1 MTSDKPPP
9 APTEPQKVEVT
20 ADDDATLFRF
30 GIRRSSDRRRKMS
43 TTPTEPKRGESSIK
57 FQVPTRRKAS
67 GVEKSPTSTT
77 NQSQGREAIVYSPAS
92 SSFSM
97 TSVSSNRGST
107 PCSDVFF
114 GSGKIIILIF
124 KTDFWLISNNCQK
137 TFVKFFIFSKSTQG
151 IEALLYITVL

>member
-1 MTSDKPPP
+1 MYNFPHTVSNIKLIIWFGTSKTIIKLIFRPSRGVSREDLPTEKPPTGTG
-9 APTEPQKVEVT
+9 TEPQKVEVT

-43 TTPTEPKRGESSIK
+43 TTPTEPTRGTSSIK
-57 FQVPTRRKAS
+57 FQVPSRRKAS
-67 GVEKSPTSTT
+67 VVEKVTT
-77 NQSQGREAIVYSPAS
+77 NAAQPQGREAIVYSPAS

-114 GSGKIIILIF
+114 GSGNII
-124 KTDFWLISNNCQK
+124 DF
-137 TFVKFFIFSKSTQG
+137 
-151 IEALLYITVL
+151 